1 MLRTNAKTCRRRVA
15 DAPLL
20 DTAAD
25 VATITARARLA
36 LRASRLET
44 DRAET
49 AKIVAVG
56 VLLVVTA
63 ALLGT

>member
-1 MLRTNAKTCRRRVA
+1 MLRTNAKACRRRVA

-20 DTAAD
+20 NTAAD

-36 LRASRLET
+36 LRATRMET
-44 DRAET
+44 DATEA